1 MLDGLLHLHPNSL
14 FRQRIALTQP
24 PSPSLPPPHLYDG
37 VPRHPAPHPGRSR
50 APATE
55 PPHSS
60 SRIGRKKALLI
71 GINYSTHP
79 NPDLKLKWSV
89 RDAYAIAHFLCG
101 HLGFQQNNVLI
112 LTDDQL
118 ERENLPTEAN
128 IRAAMRWLVEGARS
142 GDSLFFYFSG
152 HATQVKDTNGDE
164 RHGSVTG
171 ICSMNYMG
179 NGQSLSSPG
188 TPGIITDED
197 MHDVMV
203 KPLPRGCRLTVVL
216 DCPHSGVPL
225 DLPFIVDTHGQLQL
239 LYNSNVVQQKS
250 SPADVISLSIR
261 KGSERVIRTNEDG
274 GLRKPFIDYMMT
286 YGIRGTYHD
295 IIRSLC
301 TYMDAKGFRQQPQLS
316 SSHIININQRFIIC
330 E

>member
-1 MLDGLLHLHPNSL
+1 MHM
-14 FRQRIALTQP
+14 
-24 PSPSLPPPHLYDG
+24 
-37 VPRHPAPHPGRSR
+37 RSR
-50 APATE
+50 IFFVDTLV
-55 PPHSS
+55 S
-60 SRIGRKKALLI
+60 SRIMCSSSLTTNLNVRIYQPRQTFGRLCVGWSRVLDLI
-71 GINYSTHP
+71 
-79 NPDLKLKWSV
+79 NPV
-89 RDAYAIAHFLCG
+89 
-101 HLGFQQNNVLI
+101 
-112 LTDDQL
+112 
-118 ERENLPTEAN
+118 
-128 IRAAMRWLVEGARS
+128 
-142 GDSLFFYFSG
+142 SG